1 MLNTA
6 RWRLEPP
13 NLRPPQRC
21 GVEPSE
27 KVKYLVYLV
36 FGMLYRY
43 KYVYI
48 MYLCVT
54 GWYIADIIEVT
65 MLRNS
70 LSYNNTNIS
79 LLVVMSSYSL
89 EIYQFEDKTTNPVLR
104 G

>member
-1 MLNTA
+1 
-6 RWRLEPP
+6 
-13 NLRPPQRC
+13 
-21 GVEPSE
+21 
-27 KVKYLVYLV
+27 
-36 FGMLYRY
+36 
-43 KYVYI
+43 

-104 G
+104 GWLEGAWTEVHWDH